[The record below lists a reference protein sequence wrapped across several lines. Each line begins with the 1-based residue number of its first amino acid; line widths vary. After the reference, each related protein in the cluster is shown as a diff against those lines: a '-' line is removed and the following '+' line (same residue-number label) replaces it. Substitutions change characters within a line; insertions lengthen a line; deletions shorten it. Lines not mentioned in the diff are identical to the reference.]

1 MATKLTKS
9 AERQVAIA
17 RSLLAT
23 NPGYYARTLSA
34 LQRSLVRPQ
43 GIFDA
48 IREDDTGHLF
58 VELQNGCLIAAEGI

>member
-1 MATKLTKS
+1 M
-9 AERQVAIA
+9 A
-17 RSLLAT
+17 RSQLAD

-48 IREDDTGHLF
+48 IREDNTGHLF
-58 VELQNGCLIAAEGI
+58 AELQNGCLVAAEGI